1 MAKKEPSIWQR
12 LIEFIISRFMKPQ
25 SKDDME
31 EENEKSIPIHLQF
44 YSIDDVEPVDTP
56 DGGFAPDYSGKTP
69 QYVNEVSKSGI
80 SPKRSNEYNNTK
92 NLTIMNSDVSALS
105 KKLMDIQEQ
114 VN

>member
-1 MAKKEPSIWQR
+1 
-12 LIEFIISRFMKPQ
+12 
-25 SKDDME
+25 ME
-31 EENEKSIPIHLQF
+31 EANEKSMPTHLQF

-69 QYVNEVSKSGI
+69 QYTNEVSKSGI